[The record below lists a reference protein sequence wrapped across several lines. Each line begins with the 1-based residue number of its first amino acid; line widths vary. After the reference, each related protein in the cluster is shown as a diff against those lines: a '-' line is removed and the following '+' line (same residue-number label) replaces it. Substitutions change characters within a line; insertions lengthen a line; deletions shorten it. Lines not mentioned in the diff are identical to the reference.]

1 MDQSMIASRF
11 YADTFAGGYDPWR
24 LHCLDHPE
32 CCAIDVGEDVSYR
45 TPFRDAD
52 VRQAE
57 AIFDQIIAARK
68 QR

>member
-1 MDQSMIASRF
+1 MDQSMIAPRF
-11 YADTFAGGYDPWR
+11 YVDTFAGGHSSWM

-32 CCAIDVGEDVSYR
+32 CRTIDVGEDAGYR

-52 VRQAE
+52 VKQAE